1 MRFSLL
7 LCLLCLGL
15 TQPAFTQDAS
25 RLIAESQRAQ
35 DSLNR
40 EFANPET
47 SPLLPE
53 DLARFEGLEFYPIQ
67 ATYIVAAT
75 FVRTPN
81 ETPFTMTTST
91 DRRPEYVKYAEL
103 HFTLK
108 GQSLSLNVYKK
119 TTPYSKPGLEDY
131 LFIPFTDL
139 TSGDGTYGGGRYL
152 DARIPEGDTLL
163 LDFNKAYNPYC
174 AYSPH
179 YSCPVPPADN
189 FLPVRIEA
197 GVKAF
202 AH

>member
-1 MRFSLL
+1 
-7 LCLLCLGL
+7 
-15 TQPAFTQDAS
+15 
-25 RLIAESQRAQ
+25 SQRAQ

-40 EFANPET
+40 EFANPAT

-53 DLARFEGLEFYPIQ
+53 DLAHFDGLAFYPIS
-67 ATYIVAAT
+67 ASYIVSAK

-81 ETPFTMTTST
+81 ETPFTMATST

-108 GQSLSLNVYKK
+108 GKALSLNVYKK
-119 TTPYSKPGLEDY
+119 TTPYDKPGLEDY

-152 DARIPEGDTLL
+152 DARIPEGDSII

-189 FLPVRIEA
+189 FLPLRIEA

-202 AH
+202 KSQHKKGH